1 MPDAPDFFQY
11 RLESNK
17 NILGDMAELGA
28 RLGAVS
34 TYDRGGTTLFAD
46 NFDNGLA
53 PYSAQLGGTGA
64 KAEIVSGT
72 THVSGYGVKLTAG
85 SDGNHS
91 AGILKRLQPQALSM
105 MGFEV
110 VFSLESNILFAVLS
124 IQRNTA
130 TKLKQWVIDWETATG
145 YLRVGTRSEGWVI
158 LATIPLP
165 IDDEE
170 IFHSMKVVID
180 LESDYYVRLMV
191 DQNLYNL
198 SAYQGGQ
205 EDEETNQRLEFYA
218 ANEGR
223 EGEND
228 TMYLDEFIVTT
239 DEIK

>member
-17 NILGDMAELGA
+17 NILGDMAEFAA

-34 TYDRGGTTLFAD
+34 KYDRGGTTLFAD

-64 KAEIVSGT
+64 KAEIVSDV

-85 SDGNHS
+85 SDGNHG
-91 AGILKRLQPQALSM
+91 AGILKRVQPQALNM

-110 VFSLESNILFAVLS
+110 VFSLESNIS
-124 IQRNTA
+124 EMDIGIQQNTA
-130 TKLKQWVIDWETATG
+130 TKKKNWVIAWRASDGKIFVKPRA
-145 YLRVGTRSEGWVI
+145 EGWVTF
-158 LATIPLP
+158 ATIPLP

-170 IFHSMKVVID
+170 IFHSLKLVVD
-180 LESDYYVRLMV
+180 LESDYYVRFMV

-198 SAYQGGQ
+198 SAYQGS
-205 EDEETNQRLEFYA
+205 EVNEETNQRLEFLA
-218 ANEGR
+218 MNTGR
-223 EGEND
+223 LAKND